1 MKKQYMLLAINAEGN
16 SVYIDDVPNG
26 AKCNCHCADCGGEL
40 IAKNNGKIKHHHF
53 AHANG
58 NDSIKCSQTALH
70 LLAKEIIAEEMPQ
83 GIGDYSPTAVEMAE
97 ELAKKTNPEYTT
109 FTPDGKV
116 IEETAEEFENAVEV
130 EDQDELG
137 ETLEEESLEDRKIRL
152 ANEIRENQARL
163 QDAIELLEE
172 KNRQEIAKEEV
183 SEEVVETEEKE
194 LTDREVLGQA
204 IEDNKDDNWIAAR
217 ASQIRK
223 NIERDE
229 H

>member
-1 MKKQYMLLAINAEGN
+1 MQLKL
-16 SVYIDDVPNG
+16 
-26 AKCNCHCADCGGEL
+26 
-40 IAKNNGKIKHHHF
+40 KIKM
-53 AHANG
+53 N
-58 NDSIKCSQTALH
+58 Q
-70 LLAKEIIAEEMPQ
+70 
-83 GIGDYSPTAVEMAE
+83 
-97 ELAKKTNPEYTT
+97 
-109 FTPDGKV
+109 
-116 IEETAEEFENAVEV
+116 
-130 EDQDELG
+130 
-137 ETLEEESLEDRKIRL
+137 KIRL